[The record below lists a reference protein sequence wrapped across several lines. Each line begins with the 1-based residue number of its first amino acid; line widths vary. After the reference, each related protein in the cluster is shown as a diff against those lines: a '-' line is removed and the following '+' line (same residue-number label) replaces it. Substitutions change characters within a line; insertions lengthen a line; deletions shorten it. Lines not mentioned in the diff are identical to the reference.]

1 MEIRIDDLSGPEIAD
16 FLDQHIQEMRS
27 VSPPESTHT
36 LDLDGLKTPDV
47 TFWSVWDGERLIACG
62 ALKKLDLGLA
72 ELKSMRTSPECRG
85 NGVASDLLRHILSY
99 AKTEGHSQLFL
110 ETGSMAFFRPAR
122 RLYEKFGFRYCAPFG
137 TYKEDPSSVFMSL
150 DLADAPDELVQQP
163 TMRTAAHRER

>member
-110 ETGSMAFFRPAR
+110 ETGSMDSSGRPGGSMRNSASDTVLRSAPTGKIPAACSCRLTLPMHPMSWCSSR
-122 RLYEKFGFRYCAPFG
+122 RCAP
-137 TYKEDPSSVFMSL
+137 P
-150 DLADAPDELVQQP
+150 P
-163 TMRTAAHRER
+163 TGKR